1 MGDRPLPL
9 FAKNPSTP
17 GALLRVSRVMLA
29 KSWRDEAQMGELSLS
44 IFTIEADRKP
54 IMAFAAKKHQDAE
67 VFFGDERVR
76 VRLQLSTSGGKPVLD
91 DRSILRVRIANAA
104 ERAVY
109 RERTAGLATP
119 GVVFLI
125 KIDEA

>member
-1 MGDRPLPL
+1 M
-9 FAKNPSTP
+9 
-17 GALLRVSRVMLA
+17 SR
-29 KSWRDEAQMGELSLS
+29 RDEAQMSELSLS

-67 VFFGDERVR
+67 AFFGDGRVR
-76 VRLQLSTSGGKPVLD
+76 ARLQLSTSGGRPVLD

-109 RERTAGLATP
+109 GERTAGLAKP
-119 GVVFLI
+119 GAVFLVE
-125 KIDEA
+125 IDEKA